1 MDCIRTTRAMPAL
14 ALILASTLPL
24 TAWPAGDEP
33 VQVARYSTVAPV
45 PRVAQADPLAT
56 VVTVVFPDELTTVNE
71 ALHHLLRRS
80 GYRLA
85 APEASDPAFAGLAD
99 EPLPEVHRR
108 LGPIT
113 VMHALNTLAGPAWH
127 LAIDPVHRLVSF
139 ELAERYAALRAPAQ
153 DPTQDPS
160 GDSPD
165 DSDDDCDAYESWIW
179 C

>member
-1 MDCIRTTRAMPAL
+1 MDCDRTTRAWPVL
-14 ALILASTLPL
+14 ALMLASALPL
-24 TAWPAGDEP
+24 TARPAGEDS
-33 VQVARYSTVAPV
+33 VQVARYSTVVPV
-45 PRVAQADPLAT
+45 PRAAQTDPLTT

-85 APEASDPAFAGLAD
+85 APEASDPAFAVLAD

-113 VMHALNTLAGPAWH
+113 VMHALNTLAGPAWR

-139 ELAERYAALRAPAQ
+139 ELAERYAALGAPAKE
-153 DPTQDPS
+153 PTQDPS
-160 GDSPD
+160 D
-165 DSDDDCDAYESWIW
+165 DAPLESDDDCDAYESWTW